1 MSAVDTVIETV
12 LIVFCWGIQIGIT
25 VAIALLLGWLLK
37 KAESAVRRKPG
48 HLLPWTVCT
57 FAVLC
62 AVLAALALNPPV
74 VCPDEYED
82 NLTPE
87 IREAVQSV
95 SRGIYSRNIPLVP
108 AYVEITKIQEWQ
120 IDNETVPDVY
130 FVVHYLYSGRVG
142 MSFMPGEGYN
152 IEKPLCGLS

>member
-1 MSAVDTVIETV
+1 MSAADTVIETV
-12 LIVFCWGIQIGIT
+12 LIVFCWAIQIGIT

-87 IREAVQSV
+87 IHEAVQSV
-95 SRGIYSRNIPLVP
+95 SRGLYSQKIPLVP
-108 AYVEITKIQEWQ
+108 AYIKIHSIQEFEMDGQ
-120 IDNETVPDVY
+120 VEQDVY
-130 FVVHYLYSGRVG
+130 YYINYLYSGQVG
-142 MSFMPGEGYN
+142 MAFSTVDGFSME
-152 IEKPLCGLS
+152 ERLCGLQ

>member
-25 VAIALLLGWLLK
+25 VAIALLFGWLLK

-95 SRGIYSRNIPLVP
+95 SRGIYSHNIPLVP
-108 AYVEITKIQEWQ
+108 ACACITEIAKQEQ
-120 IDNETVPDVY
+120 GSEMEYSVSFDIK
-130 FVVHYLYSGRVG
+130 YLYFGQRG
-142 MSFMPGEGYN
+142 MFWSSVDGYDQV
-152 IEKPLCGLS
+152 KQLFGY